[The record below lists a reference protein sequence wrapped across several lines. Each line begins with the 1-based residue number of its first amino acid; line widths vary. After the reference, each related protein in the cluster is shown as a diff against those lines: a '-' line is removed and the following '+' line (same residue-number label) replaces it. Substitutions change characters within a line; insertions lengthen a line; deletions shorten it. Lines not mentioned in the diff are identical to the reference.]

1 MILLDVEVIL
11 FGNPVDVVFGEILV
25 FGNIFDFPG
34 LNRAQKRFKTVN
46 FGYVSFEEKLKIL
59 KNSSNT
65 VFV

>member
-1 MILLDVEVIL
+1 MLLESTE
-11 FGNPVDVVFGEILV
+11 DVVFGEILV

-34 LNRAQKRFKTVN
+34 LKKAQNWTKTVN
-46 FGYVSFEEKLKIL
+46 FGYVCFEEKLEIL